1 MLSVCVSLCWWNG
14 NVCVCV
20 TLQCLCAHR
29 NRNAFVTPLPPLPK
43 TKLTL
48 FRVQCSR
55 VQCFRWQAIKVPCLR
70 AHRNMNAFV
79 PPSHPCPRLSWLCSG
94 CNASHDRRSRCS
106 ACVRTGTG
114 TLLSPPPPPPLPK
127 TKLTLFRVQC
137 SRVQCFRWE
146 AIKVQCLCAHRNRNA
161 FVTPRQP
168 CPRLSWLCSG
178 RNARGCNASDDRPS
192 RCSADDR
199 RWVSDWL
206 VCGWGLCVC
215 VYVWVH
221 FVCAAELDLCA
232 QVSRICVRRWVGFV
246 CVAELDLCAWP
257 SFDCVRRWA
266 GFVCAA
272 ESFTV
277 CCLQKCRKS
286 IVSSFKKSKIG

>member
-1 MLSVCVSLCWWNG
+1 MLHMTGDQGAVLVCAQEQERFC
-14 NVCVCV
+14 
-20 TLQCLCAHR
+20 H
-29 NRNAFVTPLPPLPK
+29 
-43 TKLTL
+43 
-48 FRVQCSR
+48 
-55 VQCFRWQAIKVPCLR
+55 
-70 AHRNMNAFV
+70 
-79 PPSHPCPRLSWLCSG
+79 
-94 CNASHDRRSRCS
+94 
-106 ACVRTGTG
+106 
-114 TLLSPPPPPPLPK
+114 PPPPPLPK

-215 VYVWVH
+215 VCMSESILCAQLSWICVRRWVGS
-221 FVCAAELDLCA
+221 VCAAELDLCA
-232 QVSRICVRRWVGFV
+232 WLSWICVRGRVLTV
-246 CVAELDLCAWP
+246 CAAELDLCAP
-257 SFDCVRRWA
+257 LSRLP
-266 GFVCAA
+266 FVVYKNV
-272 ESFTV
+272 EN
-277 CCLQKCRKS
+277 Q
-286 IVSSFKKSKIG
+286 